1 MIARLSRA
9 AAESGLSRL
18 ARAVTEVF
26 APPVLITVM
35 FLAVGWH
42 DDGGHG
48 LLWGLA
54 GAGFASIGPSAV
66 IIIGVLRGRFTDH
79 HLALREQRAAPLT
92 AAAVMVAVGIVVLA
106 VTGAPP
112 DLVAVEAVM
121 LGGLVIT
128 VPVTLVWKVS
138 LHTGVAASIA
148 AVLTMVFG
156 AAAIAA
162 WAVVALVGWS
172 RVRLGAHTPAQVVAA
187 APVGAAIAA
196 LIFGLVR

>member
-9 AAESGLSRL
+9 AAESGSSRL

-26 APPVLITVM
+26 SPPVLITAL

-42 DDGGHG
+42 DAGSRG
-48 LLWGLA
+48 LAWGLA

-66 IIIGVLRGRFTDH
+66 IVVGVLRGRFTDH

-92 AAAVMVAVGIVVLA
+92 AAAVMVAAGIVVLA

-148 AVLTMVFG
+148 AVLTIVFG
-156 AAAIAA
+156 AVAIAG
-162 WAVVALVGWS
+162 WAVVVLVGWS

-187 APVGAAIAA
+187 APVGAAIAV
-196 LIFGLVR
+196 LIFALVR